1 MCITNGM
8 SHTAVIITYARRIT
22 GRTANAAAWAGR
34 QNAHHAK
41 DAYST
46 AADAR
51 AAAART
57 IQLLAP
63 AGVAGDLRAGA
74 VETF

>member
-1 MCITNGM
+1 M
-8 SHTAVIITYARRIT
+8 SNTAVIITYARRIT

-34 QNAHHAK
+34 QNAHHAQ

-46 AADAR
+46 AEAASV
-51 AAAART
+51 AAART
-57 IQLLAP
+57 IELLAP
-63 AGVAGDLRAGA
+63 AGVAGDLRAGS

>member
-1 MCITNGM
+1 M
-8 SHTAVIITYARRIT
+8 SHTTEATTSVTWARKIT

-34 QNAHHAK
+34 QNAHHAR

-46 AADAR
+46 ASAAA

-57 IQLLAP
+57 IALLAP
-63 AGVAGDLRAGA
+63 AGVAGDLIAGA

>member
-1 MCITNGM
+1 M
-8 SHTAVIITYARRIT
+8 SNITYARRIT
-22 GRTANAAAWAGR
+22 GRTANAAAWAVR

-46 AADAR
+46 ASAAA

-57 IQLLAP
+57 VQLLAP
-63 AGVAGDLRAGA
+63 AGVAGDLIAGA

>member
-1 MCITNGM
+1 M
-8 SHTAVIITYARRIT
+8 SNTVEATTGATYSRKIT

-34 QNAHHAK
+34 QTAHHAQ

-46 AADAR
+46 AAAAAR
-51 AAAART
+51 AAART
-57 IQLLAP
+57 IALLAP
-63 AGVAGDLRAGA
+63 ASVAGDLLAGA